1 MTDEQLAAI
10 TYTDEDGKEQTIDE
24 FTLHEMTDRLFACI
38 GIFDQMVVE
47 HPAAFIVQEYHEKIA
62 QLLFDAYQFSAS
74 TAFDTFE
81 ADTAVDFVPE
91 DK

>member
-1 MTDEQLAAI
+1 MTDEQVAAI
-10 TYTDEDGKEQTIDE
+10 TYTDEDGKQQTIDE
-24 FTLHEMTDRLFACI
+24 FTLHELTHSLYNLI
-38 GIFDQMVVE
+38 GVFDQMVVE
-47 HPAAFIVQEYHEKIA
+47 HPAAFIVQDYHEKIA
-62 QLLFDAYQFSAS
+62 QLLFDAYQYSAK